1 MSAAESLALLASDLD
16 SFLLIGTPT
25 AGSCGLRY
33 DVSLEDLGFT
43 FAFTSKGSL
52 DYDGQSLYGKGIEPD
67 LLIEQT
73 VDDLKQ
79 GIDTVLE
86 AAIDQILP

>member
-1 MSAAESLALLASDLD
+1 MGKESS
-16 SFLLIGTPT
+16 
-25 AGSCGLRY
+25 
-33 DVSLEDLGFT
+33 
-43 FAFTSKGSL
+43 
-52 DYDGQSLYGKGIEPD
+52 QN